1 MIKNRKIATKLLTL
15 NIVSVFIIILFT
27 FSGINTSLKDRDNTE
42 NLILCADR
50 IYVELSEHFN
60 IENTNNKNYIES
72 LKKEYNN
79 LEIIIYDKNENI
91 KLKTDGV
98 DEAQIDLNQMQY
110 IMRNKNGDFNPF
122 MQEYKLID
130 NGQTF
135 ELVIFKYRSLNS
147 TVESHIIRILF
158 PIIVVLIIEYLIIR
172 RKVKQLIYITDG
184 IVTMSNENSEYRLE
198 LNSNDEFGI
207 LSHEINKMSS
217 NLKIKIDNERNMYKL
232 KNELIANISHD
243 LRTPLTSL
251 IGYMEI
257 AKNLDLKL
265 EEKNDYIKKSLEKAE
280 RIKILICELFE
291 YSKLESGEVTI
302 NKIPINIIE
311 MIEQTIGEYSNLAY
325 NNYLNI
331 VKLYNEFE
339 IITNIDGNIM
349 IRVFENLLDNAIKYS
364 KKNTKIYIDVIN
376 DEGYVTITLENTME
390 EIIEYDS
397 DILFDRF
404 YRGDKSRNQ
413 KISGSGLGLFISKS
427 IVDLH
432 GGEIHIET
440 EVHRFKVYI
449 KLPTV

>member
-1 MIKNRKIATKLLTL
+1 MLTL

-27 FSGINTSLKDRDNTE
+27 FSGIDTSLKDRDNTE
-42 NLILCADR
+42 NLTLCADR

-72 LKKEYNN
+72 LKKECNN

-98 DEAQIDLNQMQY
+98 DEAKIDLNQMQY

-135 ELVIFKYRSLNS
+135 ELVTFKYRSLNS

-158 PIIVVLIIEYLIIR
+158 PIIIVLIIEYLIIR

-184 IVTMSNENSEYRLE
+184 IVTMSNENLEYSLE

-265 EEKNDYIKKSLEKAE
+265 EEKNGYIKKSLEKAE

-291 YSKLESGEVTI
+291 YLKLESGEVTI

-311 MIEQTIGEYSNLAY
+311 MLEQTIGEYSNLAY
-325 NNYLNI
+325 NNYLDI
-331 VKLYNEFE
+331 VKLYEEFE

-349 IRVFENLLDNAIKYS
+349 IRVFENLLDNTIKYS

-376 DEGYVTITLENTME
+376 DDDGYVTITLENTME

-397 DILFDRF
+397 DILFERF

-432 GGEIHIET
+432 GGKIHIET
-440 EVHRFKVYI
+440 EGHRFKVYI
-449 KLPTV
+449 KLLKV